1 MGTYLEICCPQQE
14 KEEIGGITASE
25 LRESFS
31 KMYDEKTLKNSMNNK
46 SKTIE
51 SLLFFQDSVLI
62 GKGSGNPIDKYNI
75 EELIGKGDNGSLVYK
90 ATLKSNGEKRAFKVI
105 QKNEKSLNKTQELLK
120 EIDLLEETD
129 NPYIVK
135 LYEFYDSPKYICL
148 VNEYVKGGNLYD
160 RLLKE
165 KKFNELQTAI
175 IIFQILSA
183 LSFCHSNKII
193 HRNLTM
199 QNILIEDSKDNFI
212 HIKIIDFSSSSK
224 MIKGVDMGDS
234 FGNLKYTAPE
244 VLEGKYT
251 ETRDIWSVGIIM
263 YTLLTGI
270 FPFENKDLLKL
281 KALIEIGNID
291 YDVQPLNKLSKDCI
305 NFLKELLN
313 RNKNRISAQ
322 KALEHNWF
330 KKLNIKEKLTFVPYD
345 KIEKIINNIFN
356 YKPKKTLQK
365 LCFSYLTRNLKNEE
379 IETATN
385 LFCQIDIDNDGK
397 VQQKEFVKN
406 FKEIIEKTGKE
417 IDEKYLKDLF
427 NHIDY
432 DRSGN
437 IDYSEF
443 ITAAIDKN
451 LIVNDKNLK
460 ESFEFFDKNKSG
472 LITLSDLQIV
482 FKKFKGFSAEEFNNI
497 IKEVDKDGDDEITF
511 EEYKDMMKAITNE

>member
-1 MGTYLEICCPQQE
+1 M
-14 KEEIGGITASE
+14 
-25 LRESFS
+25 
-31 KMYDEKTLKNSMNNK
+31 
-46 SKTIE
+46 
-51 SLLFFQDSVLI
+51 
-62 GKGSGNPIDKYNI
+62 
-75 EELIGKGDNGSLVYK
+75 
-90 ATLKSNGEKRAFKVI
+90 
-105 QKNEKSLNKTQELLK
+105 
-120 EIDLLEETD
+120 
-129 NPYIVK
+129 
-135 LYEFYDSPKYICL
+135 
-148 VNEYVKGGNLYD
+148 
-160 RLLKE
+160 
-165 KKFNELQTAI
+165 
-175 IIFQILSA
+175 SA

-212 HIKIIDFSSSSK
+212 HIKINDFSSSSK
-224 MIKGVDMGDS
+224 MIKGVEMGDS

-281 KALIEIGNID
+281 KALIEIGSID

-345 KIEKIINNIFN
+345 KIEKIINNIFK

-406 FKEIIEKTGKE
+406 FKEIIEKTGKK

-443 ITAAIDKN
+443 IAAAVDKN
-451 LIVNDKNLK
+451 LIVNDQNLK